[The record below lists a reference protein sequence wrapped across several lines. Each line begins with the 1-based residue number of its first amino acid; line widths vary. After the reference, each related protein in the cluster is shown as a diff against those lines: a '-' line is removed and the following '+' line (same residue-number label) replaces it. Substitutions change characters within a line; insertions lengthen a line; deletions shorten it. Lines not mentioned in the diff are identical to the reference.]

1 MHVAIVW
8 RGVPL
13 RGGSRR
19 ANARRRDF
27 PERRQLLFRDGG

>member
-1 MHVAIVW
+1 MAIVW

-19 ANARRRDF
+19 AKNARRRDF